1 MQKPKHDTPVATLT
15 VRDAATM
22 TAEGRRNVAAW
33 MRRQAAELLKQG
45 DQYAKVFRARY
56 LVAALLCLCG
66 LASAQDVTIDGVTLT
81 PAEQAAYES
90 AQAERTKLLSQL
102 RADSEAALRFLKVA
116 RQAATTAGQRTAI
129 DNAIQTVTTARRQL
143 WEQRATVQVDP
154 AQVKRRFLEA
164 EVARHTSTVARLQ
177 ALVDEA
183 PPETDPAVLQTM
195 RDNVALEQAR
205 LDAAQAALTALNVER
220 RE

>member
-1 MQKPKHDTPVATLT
+1 MKAPIKDTLVASLT
-15 VRDAATM
+15 IHRADTM
-22 TAEGRRNVAAW
+22 TPEGRRSVAAW

-102 RADSEAALRFLKVA
+102 RADSEAALRFLGVA
-116 RQAATTAGQRTAI
+116 RKAATTAGQRTAI
-129 DNAIQTVTTARRQL
+129 DNAIQTVTVARRQL

-154 AQVKRRFLEA
+154 AQVKRTFLEA
-164 EVARHTSTVARLQ
+164 EVARHTQTVARLQ

-183 PPETDPAVLQTM
+183 PPETDAATLQTM

-205 LDAAQAALTALNVER
+205 LDAAQAALDAFNAEHPA
-220 RE
+220 